1 MKSVGLIAASTAA
14 TILCIAI
21 LSNSSMLF
29 VIAGAQP
36 ADTPVT
42 NASVTGIIGNN
53 GWYITNASVSLTATD
68 SLSSVNYTMY
78 KLDNQPYVNYTTNIS
93 LTDGNHTL
101 FYYSVNKAGNAESPE
116 YLNVKVDNGSPVTN
130 MIINGNTAP
139 GGWYN
144 GTVTVNLTASDAT
157 SGVNG
162 TYYWLNQGTVM
173 PYTGN
178 FTVYDGNYT
187 LSYGSIDQAGNYKN
201 YTATIDVFNPTFI
214 VSYNNTAVPGT
225 GWFTSNVTVNL
236 ALQRNESMP
245 DQIQY
250 SLDGT
255 DWIGGWNFTL
265 SGEGSHHFF
274 YRALDSNG
282 NPGVTYNTWIGIDL
296 SSPSVSISIA
306 GDQDKSTG
314 WYNGDITVYI
324 NANSNAGISQ
334 TQYSWNNNS
343 WNNYTG
349 PFGVSWGM
357 SRMIYYRTTDM
368 VGNTTYGS
376 SFIYFRPENIDLGTI
391 LGGDVFA
398 GQNPTPTPT
407 PTPTPIATPSPTPV
421 PTSQP
426 LMPTSTPTTN
436 PPQSGN
442 TMAVGVVMAVLALIV
457 VAGLATYL
465 FMLKPK

>member
-21 LSNSSMLF
+21 VLNSSMLF

-42 NASVTGIIGNN
+42 NASVTGTIGND
-53 GWYITNASVSLTATD
+53 GWYTTNASVNLTATGG
-68 SLSSVNYTMY
+68 SSMNYTMY
-78 KLDNQPYVNYTTNIS
+78 KLDNGPLTNYTSNITI
-93 LTDGNHTL
+93 TDGNHTL
-101 FYYSVNKAGNAESPE
+101 QYYSANDSGGSILPI
-116 YLNVKVDNGSPVTN
+116 YLNVKVDTQPPVTN
-130 MIINGNTAP
+130 MTINGNRSA

-157 SGVNG
+157 SGVNE
-162 TYYWLNQGTVM
+162 TYYSLNQGAVVQ
-173 PYTGN
+173 YSGN
-178 FTVYDGNYT
+178 FTVYDGNNT
-187 LSYGSIDQAGNYKN
+187 LTYGSIDQAGNFIN
-201 YTATIDVFNPTFI
+201 YTVPIDVFNPSFS
-214 VSYNNTAVPGT
+214 VQYNNTAVPGT
-225 GWFTSNVTVNL
+225 AWFTSNVTVTL
-236 ALQRNESMP
+236 AIDSNESIAN
-245 DQIQY
+245 QIQY
-250 SLDGT
+250 SFNGNNWT
-255 DWIGGWNFTL
+255 NGPTFQI
-265 SGEGSHHFF
+265 SGEGAHEFF
-274 YRALDSNG
+274 YRAVDSNG
-282 NPGVTYNTWIGIDL
+282 NPGITHDMWIGIDM
-296 SSPSVSISIA
+296 SSPTIGISIA

-343 WNNYTG
+343 WTNYTG

-357 SRMIYYRTTDM
+357 SRAIYYRATDM
-368 VGNTTYGS
+368 VGNMTYGS

-407 PTPTPIATPSPTPV
+407 PTPTPITTPSPTPV

-426 LMPTSTPTTN
+426 LMPTSTPTTS
-436 PPQSGN
+436 PPQSSD
-442 TMAVGVVMAVLALIV
+442 TMAVGVIMAVLALMVI
-457 VAGLATYL
+457 AGLATYL